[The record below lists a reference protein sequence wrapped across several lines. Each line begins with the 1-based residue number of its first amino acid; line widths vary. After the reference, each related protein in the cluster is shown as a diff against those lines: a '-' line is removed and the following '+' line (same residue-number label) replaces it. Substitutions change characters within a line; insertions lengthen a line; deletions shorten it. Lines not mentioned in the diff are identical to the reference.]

1 MQKSN
6 SHIEHFVPPYFDP
19 LFVLQ
24 DLYTLDSQLKKINPD
39 IPPLMS
45 QNLDPLFVPQDTL
58 YSQQWHFALIGSI
71 GRPVAGGS
79 RAGIEAVWSDYRGQ
93 GVKVG
98 IWDDG
103 VQSSHPDLAANYNAQ
118 LQVTINGA
126 LNDGQPLTGM
136 DGHGTSV
143 AGLIGATGNNAGAI
157 GVAYESQ
164 LTAVRIFGGPDD
176 INTNWGRYLQTLDYL
191 VQFDVTNHSYG
202 RAPNFLV
209 YGDVAKFANASLNG
223 RNGLGTI
230 NVKSA
235 GNSNIDGNGD
245 ALDASRHTIT
255 VAATD
260 TSGQITSYSTY
271 GAHILVSAPAAS
283 VTTDLIGLGNGYDGL
298 PDSNYTNAFGGTSA
312 AGPVTAG
319 VVSLMLSAN
328 PQLGWRDVQN
338 ILSYSATGV
347 GNLYGGVTTNQNF
360 SWKLNGATNW
370 NGGGMHFSEDYGY
383 GLVNAFGAVRM
394 AEVWSI
400 VYDSMPLT
408 SGNELM
414 VTTGNISVNTQIRDQ
429 STLTYTFN
437 VSQDISLEHVD
448 MNVNF
453 THALLN
459 DLRIRLI
466 SPKGTTYTLYDGSSG
481 NASSSDF
488 GLSYSFGL
496 DGLRGES
503 SQGVWTLQVQDARR
517 GSTGVLNAV
526 NFTGYGSSQSIND
539 VYHYTEEV
547 LDVLTLA
554 GQAGR
559 VALSDIDGGSDWINA
574 AAMSR
579 NLVLSLR
586 TGASSTLAGQT
597 FLTIANNGGLL
608 ENAAAGDGNDII
620 QGNDADNL
628 IYGGRGNDVMH
639 GGNGIDTAI
648 FRGIYSDYIISL
660 INGLTSVVGPDGSDQ
675 LSGFERLQFSNLTV
689 DDPTGGVIP
698 PDTTAPTLQ
707 TSSPADNAAVVAVG
721 ANITLTF
728 NEDIMLG
735 NGNITLSNDAGDT
748 RIILASDTSQVSVNG
763 GVVTINPSNNLAY
776 ASIYY
781 LQVGINAIT
790 DASGNSFVISDTT
803 TLNFVT
809 ENSITTINGTSTA
822 NRLNGTSGSD
832 VINGLAG
839 NDTLTSGA
847 GDDTLNGGTGNDSM
861 FGGAGNDTY
870 VVDSTSDRVYETA
883 TSSANDITDLGGID
897 TVQSSVTFTLANF
910 TEYLILTGTSAI
922 NATGNALANNLT
934 GNSANNILDGG
945 AGNDNLIGEAG
956 NDTLRGRAG
965 ADTLTGGAGNDN
977 FVFNSAPELLYD
989 IITDFKTSG
998 SDRLQFSK
1006 SVFTGLRSATPTNA
1020 GVALTASD
1028 FISGTNI
1035 TSASNSGQHL
1045 LYDSDSGSL
1054 YYDADGTGANAAV
1067 QIALLGTAAHPTL
1080 LATDIYVIV

>member
-1 MQKSN
+1 MKKTNQYTQHLVTEN
-6 SHIEHFVPPYFDP
+6 VNP
-19 LFVLQ
+19 LL
-24 DLYTLDSQLKKINPD
+24 
-39 IPPLMS
+39 
-45 QNLDPLFVPQDTL
+45 VPQDTL

-71 GRPVAGGS
+71 GRPRTGGS
-79 RAGIEAVWSDYRGQ
+79 RAGIEAVWTDYRGQ

-103 VQSSHPDLAANYNAQ
+103 VQSIHPDLAANYNAQ
-118 LQVTINGA
+118 LQVTINGT
-126 LNDGQPLTGM
+126 LNDGQPLTGV
-136 DGHGTSV
+136 DGHGTAV
-143 AGLIGATGNNAGAI
+143 AGLIGASGNNSGAI
-157 GVAYESQ
+157 GVAYASQ
-164 LTAVRIFGGPDD
+164 LTGVRVFGGQDD
-176 INTNWGRYLQTLDYL
+176 INANWGRYLQTLDYL

-202 RAPNFLV
+202 GAPNFLV
-209 YGDVAKFANASLNG
+209 AGDVAKFANASLNG
-223 RNGLGTI
+223 RNGLGTV

-235 GNSNIDGNGD
+235 GNNNIDGNGEAID
-245 ALDASRHTIT
+245 ATRHTIT

-260 TSGQITSYSTY
+260 ANGQIASYSTY
-271 GAHILVSAPAAS
+271 GAHILVAAPAAS
-283 VTTDLIGLGNGYDGL
+283 VTTDLIGAGNGYNGL
-298 PDSNYTNAFGGTSA
+298 PDTNYTNAFGGTSA

-328 PQLGWRDVQN
+328 QQLGWRDVQN

-347 GNLYGGVTTNQNF
+347 GSLYGGVTTNQNAT
-360 SWKLNGATNW
+360 WKWNGATDW

-383 GLVNAFGAVRM
+383 GMVNAFGAVRM

-414 VTTGNISVNTQIRDQ
+414 VTTGDISVNSLIRDQ

-448 MNVNF
+448 MNVNL
-453 THALLN
+453 THSLFN

-466 SPKGTTYTLYDGSSG
+466 SPKGTSYTLYDGSSG

-488 GLSYSFGL
+488 GLSYNFGI

-503 SQGVWTLQVQDARR
+503 SQGVWSLVVQDARR
-517 GSTGVLNAV
+517 GSSGVLNAV
-526 NFTGYGSSQSIND
+526 NFTGYGSTQSAND

-579 NLVLSLR
+579 NLMLSLR
-586 TGASSTLAGQT
+586 SGASSSLAGQT
-597 FLTIANNGGLL
+597 FLTIASNGTLL

-620 QGNDADNL
+620 QGNDVDNL
-628 IYGGRGNDVMH
+628 IYGGRGNDVMQ

-660 INGLTSVVGPDGSDQ
+660 INGLTSVVGPDGTDQ

-689 DDPTGGVIP
+689 DDPTGGIIP
-698 PDTTAPTLQ
+698 PDTIAPVLQ
-707 TSSPADNAAVVAVG
+707 SSSPADNAALVAIA

-728 NEDIMLG
+728 NEDIVLG
-735 NGNITLSNDAGDT
+735 NGNITLSNGAGDT
-748 RIILASDTSQVSVNG
+748 RIIVASDTSQVTVNG
-763 GVVTINPSNNLAY
+763 GVVTINPTSNLAY
-776 ASIYY
+776 ASGYY
-781 LQVGINAIT
+781 LQVGTGAIR
-790 DASGNSFVISDTT
+790 DASGNDFVISDTT

-809 ENSITTINGTSTA
+809 ESNITTINGTSA
-822 NRLNGTSGSD
+822 GNRLTGTGGND
-832 VINGLAG
+832 VMNGLAG
-839 NDTLTSGA
+839 NDTLTSLA

-861 FGGAGNDTY
+861 FGGAGNDSY
-870 VVDSTSDRVYETA
+870 IVDSTSDRVYETA
-883 TSSANDITDLGGID
+883 TSSANDIVDLGGID
-897 TVQSSVTFTLANF
+897 TIESAVTFTLANF
-910 TEYLILTGTSAI
+910 TEHLILTGTAAV
-922 NATGNALANNLT
+922 NGTGNALANNLT

-945 AGNDNLIGEAG
+945 AGNDNLIGAAG

-965 ADTLTGGAGNDN
+965 SDTLTGGAGNDN
-977 FVFNSAPELLYD
+977 FVFNSAPEVLYD
-989 IITDFKTSG
+989 IISDFKASG
-998 SDRLQFSK
+998 TDRLQFSK
-1006 SVFTGLRSATPTNA
+1006 SIFTGLVSARPTNA

-1028 FISGTNI
+1028 FVSATNI
-1035 TSASNSGQHL
+1035 TSTSNSGQHL

-1054 YYDADGTGANAAV
+1054 YYDADGRGANAAV
-1067 QIALLGTAAHPTL
+1067 QIALLGSAVHPTL
-1080 LATDIYVIV
+1080 LSTDILVIV

>member
-1 MQKSN
+1 MKKTNQYTQ
-6 SHIEHFVPPYFDP
+6 HFVTGNFEP
-19 LFVLQ
+19 LL
-24 DLYTLDSQLKKINPD
+24 
-39 IPPLMS
+39 
-45 QNLDPLFVPQDTL
+45 VPADTL
-58 YSQQWHFALIGSI
+58 YTQQWHFNQIGSI
-71 GRPVAGGS
+71 GRPRAGGS
-79 RAGIEAVWSDYRGQ
+79 RAGIEAIWTDYRGQ

-103 VQSSHPDLAANYNAQ
+103 VQSSHPDIAANYNAQ
-118 LQVTINGA
+118 LQVTINGT

-143 AGLIGATGNNAGAI
+143 AGLIGAAGNSSGAI

-164 LTAVRIFGGPDD
+164 LTGVRIFGGQDD

-191 VQFDVTNHSYG
+191 AQFDVTNHSYG
-202 RAPNFLV
+202 RAPNFVV
-209 YGDVAKFANASLNG
+209 YGDVAKFANASVSG

-235 GNSNIDGNGD
+235 GNNNVDGNGD
-245 ALDASRHTIT
+245 ALDGSRHTIT

-260 TSGQITSYSTY
+260 MNGQITSYSTY

-283 VTTDLIGLGNGYDGL
+283 VTTDLMGSGNGYDGL

-328 PQLGWRDVQN
+328 PHLGWRDVQN

-360 SWKLNGATNW
+360 SWKWNGATNW

-408 SGNELM
+408 SSNELM
-414 VTTGNISVNTQIRDQ
+414 VTTGNISVNSQIRDRA
-429 STLTYTFN
+429 TLTYTFN
-437 VSQDISLEHVD
+437 VTQDISLEHVD
-448 MNVNF
+448 MNVNLTHSSF
-453 THALLN
+453 T
-459 DLRIRLI
+459 DLRIQLI
-466 SPKGTTYTLYDGSSG
+466 SPKGTTYSLYNGSSG

-488 GLSYSFGL
+488 GLSYSFGI

-503 SQGVWTLQVQDARR
+503 SQGVWSLVVQDATR
-517 GSTGVLNAV
+517 GSSGVLNAV
-526 NFTGYGSSQSIND
+526 NFTGYGSSQSAND

-547 LDVLTLA
+547 LDVLALT

-559 VALSDIDGGSDWINA
+559 AALSDIDGGTDWINA

-586 TGASSTLAGQT
+586 AGASSSLAGQT
-597 FLTIANNGGLL
+597 FMTIANNGTLL
-608 ENAAAGDGNDII
+608 ENAAAGDGNDLI

-628 IYGGRGNDVMH
+628 IYGGRGNDVMF

-660 INGLTSVVGPDGSDQ
+660 INGLTSVVGPDGIDQ
-675 LSGFERLQFSNLTV
+675 LSGFERLQFSNLTL
-689 DDPTGGVIP
+689 DDPTGGILP
-698 PDTTAPTLQ
+698 PDTTAPVLQ
-707 TSSPADNAAVVAVG
+707 SSSPADNAAAVAIA

-728 NEDIMLG
+728 NEDIALG
-735 NGNITLSNDAGDT
+735 NGNITLSNGAGDT
-748 RIILASDTSQVSVNG
+748 RIIAASDTSQVSVNG
-763 GVVTINPSNNLAY
+763 SVVTINPTSNLAY
-776 ASIYY
+776 ASGYY
-781 LQVGINAIT
+781 LQIGVDAIS
-790 DASGNSFVISDTT
+790 DASGNDFIISNTT
-803 TLNFVT
+803 TLDFVT
-809 ENSITTINGTSTA
+809 ESNITTINGTSA
-822 NRLNGTSGSD
+822 GNRLTGTSGSD
-832 VINGLAG
+832 LMNGLAG
-839 NDTLTSGA
+839 NDTLTAAA
-847 GDDTLNGGTGNDSM
+847 GDDTLNGGAGNDSM
-861 FGGAGNDTY
+861 FGGAGNDLY
-870 VVDSTSDRVYETA
+870 IVDSTSDRVYETA
-883 TSSANDITDLGGID
+883 TSAANDIVDLGGVD
-897 TVQSSVTFTLANF
+897 TVQSSVTFTLVNF
-910 TEYLILTGTSAI
+910 TESLILTGTSAI
-922 NATGNALANNLT
+922 NGTGNALANNLT

-977 FVFNSAPELLYD
+977 FVFNSPPELLYD

-998 SDRLQFSK
+998 TDRLQFSK
-1006 SVFTGLRSATPTNA
+1006 SVFTGLRSATPNNA

-1054 YYDADGTGANAAV
+1054 YYDADGAGANAAV
-1067 QIALLGTAAHPTL
+1067 QIALLGSSVHPAL
-1080 LATDIYVIV
+1080 LSTDILVIV